1 MQEPLLARL
10 LPLVCTEG
18 FAAAFFL
25 LYLLLPV
32 ILLRNKFLIS
42 MHRKCRG
49 SILLPSVVFD
59 VLGTSKWSWK

>member
-18 FAAAFFL
+18 FTAEFFL

-32 ILLRNKFLIS
+32 ILLEINF
-42 MHRKCRG
+42 
-49 SILLPSVVFD
+49 
-59 VLGTSKWSWK
+59 